1 MLGCIGHRVGKGV
14 DAALGRRRFPSY
26 PLPNR
31 PRRRQRLDLVRPLV
45 WQAREHALQ
54 LPMQA
59 KRNLNPLRAS
69 AESLRAG
76 IARQP
81 MGILVEQDRMDV
93 TTIHRAGTTAL
104 PELSRKRAHERES
117 VFAVGYRARQRL
129 VSRSR
134 KRIECDFGLERTDHM
149 PETLAFA

>member
-1 MLGCIGHRVGKGV
+1 MTGVLGSMLGCIGHRVGKGV

-45 WQAREHALQ
+45 WQAPGHALQ

-81 MGILVEQDRMDV
+81 MGW
-93 TTIHRAGTTAL
+93 
-104 PELSRKRAHERES
+104 SSK
-117 VFAVGYRARQRL
+117 
-129 VSRSR
+129 
-134 KRIECDFGLERTDHM
+134 IEWM
-149 PETLAFA
+149 